1 MGDHDHERTRVLWLI
16 KGLGPGGAERL
27 LVEHARL
34 SDQDALA
41 FEVAYLLP
49 WKEHLAPELAG
60 LGVETHCL
68 DVRSVA
74 DPRWVYRLRRL
85 VRCRDIDVV
94 HVHSPALASC
104 ARPALRASSRR
115 PALVFTEHNRW
126 PSYRAVTRLANRTT
140 IGLDD
145 ATLAVSDDVRRSM
158 GPAGN
163 KTQVVMHGVDV
174 ARLRAQRAGR
184 DAVRAEL
191 GVPVGDTLVVT
202 VANLRAGKA
211 YGDLLA
217 AARQVLDG
225 GEPFVFV
232 AAGQGPQEAQLRALH
247 DQLGLGDRFRLLGYV
262 KNAAR
267 LTAAADLFVLASMHE
282 GLPVA
287 VMEALALGVPVVAT
301 PRRWRAG
308 ARRIRDERSTGGA
321 RTPRP
326 ARSRH
331 QRRGRTRHASV
342 PGGGCDPPGRDP
354 RRPAVRRAPRPA
366 VPRAGE
372 VTRAGPAFSARRP
385 GRRPRLRMQ
394 ARRSLRQHLG
404 PARGRPRVK
413 RRGRRRCARRPPR
426 SHAPRDHRTTGASA
440 NTPAQAI
447 APTTAPARP

>member
-85 VRCRDIDVV
+85 VRSRDIDVV

-104 ARPALRASSRR
+104 ARPALRASWHR

-262 KNAAR
+262 ENAAR

-301 PRRWRAG
+301 RAG
-308 ARRIRDERSTGGA
+308 GVPELVESGTSGVLVEPGHPDRLAAAISASAEPATRACLAEGA
-321 RTPRP
+321 T
-326 ARSRH
+326 
-331 QRRGRTRHASV
+331 RRGATLDARPSV
-342 PGGGCDPPGRDP
+342 
-354 RRPAVRRAPRPA
+354 
-366 VPRAGE
+366 
-372 VTRAGPAFSARRP
+372 ARLD
-385 GRRPRLRMQ
+385 RLY
-394 ARRSLRQHLG
+394 LELG
-404 PARGRPRVK
+404 
-413 RRGRRRCARRPPR
+413 R
-426 SHAPRDHRTTGASA
+426 SHAPGPR
-440 NTPAQAI
+440 
-447 APTTAPARP
+447 

>member
-1 MGDHDHERTRVLWLI
+1 VLWLI

-140 IGLDD
+140 VGLDD

-191 GVPVGDTLVVT
+191 GVPDGDTLVVT

-217 AARQVLDG
+217 AARQVLDC

-262 KNAAR
+262 ENAAR

-301 PRRWRAG
+301 RAG
-308 ARRIRDERSTGGA
+308 GVAELVESGTSGVLVEPGHPDRLAAAISAAAEPTTRACLAEGA
-321 RTPRP
+321 T
-326 ARSRH
+326 
-331 QRRGRTRHASV
+331 RRGATLDARPSV
-342 PGGGCDPPGRDP
+342 AHLD
-354 RRPAVRRAPRPA
+354 
-366 VPRAGE
+366 
-372 VTRAGPAFSARRP
+372 
-385 GRRPRLRMQ
+385 RLY
-394 ARRSLRQHLG
+394 LELG
-404 PARGRPRVK
+404 
-413 RRGRRRCARRPPR
+413 R
-426 SHAPRDHRTTGASA
+426 SHAPGPR
-440 NTPAQAI
+440 
-447 APTTAPARP
+447 